1 MEAPVTLSPN
11 EAADALRDIAATE
24 THSRQLYG
32 YREASP
38 HLILWGILWAVGYGL
53 TAASPPLGGVIWGT
67 IVTIGSLASYFT
79 AFRAASRRNQQAG
92 ATIHLARRRAA
103 SELNWTFNAISFIAA
118 MFIAAA
124 LAVVSPVSPRQI
136 GAFIPLVV
144 AAGYAVMGLWL
155 GLRFTVAG
163 AVLAILTLGGFFLLP
178 THFPL
183 WMAACGSGS
192 LILVGIWLRSA

>member
-1 MEAPVTLSPN
+1 VTLSPN

-38 HLILWGILWAVGYGL
+38 HLILWGILWAVGYAL
-53 TAASPPLGGVIWGT
+53 SLFAPQHSAAIWGT

-79 AFRAASRRNQQAG
+79 AVRAAIRRNQQAG
-92 ATIHLARRRAA
+92 APIDLARRRAA
-103 SELNWTFNAISFIAA
+103 SEVNWTLSAISFIAA

-124 LAVVSPVSPRQI
+124 LAVVSPVSSRQI
-136 GAFIPLVV
+136 GAFIPLVA

-183 WMAACGSGS
+183 WMAACGGGS

>member
-1 MEAPVTLSPN
+1 MTLSPN
-11 EAADALRDIAATE
+11 EAADTLRDIAATE

-38 HLILWGILWAVGYGL
+38 HLIFWGILWAVGYGL
-53 TAASPPLGGVIWGT
+53 SWFLPQHGAAIWGT
-67 IVTIGSLASYFT
+67 IVTVGSLASYFT
-79 AFRAASRRNQQAG
+79 AFRAASRRNRQAG
-92 ATIHLARRRAA
+92 TPIHIATRRAA
-103 SELNWTFNAISFIAA
+103 SEVNWTLSAISFIAA
-118 MFIAAA
+118 LFIAAA
-124 LAVVSPVSPRQI
+124 LAVVSPVTPRQV

-155 GLRFTVAG
+155 GLRLTVAG

-178 THFPL
+178 THFQL

-192 LILVGIWLRSA
+192 LILGGIWLRSA